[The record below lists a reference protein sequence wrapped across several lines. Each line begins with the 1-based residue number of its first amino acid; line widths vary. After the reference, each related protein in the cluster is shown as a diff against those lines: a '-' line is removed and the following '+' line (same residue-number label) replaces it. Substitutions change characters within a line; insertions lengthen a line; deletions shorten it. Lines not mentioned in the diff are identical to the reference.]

1 MKEAVMA
8 GTVSD
13 RGQSGRSWETSA
25 AITYA
30 GAAAFGAASIW
41 YALAVEG
48 VTVASEPQ
56 FTGDE
61 SPARRY
67 RIFYGW
73 VVSTLPQERWYVA
86 LAIVG
91 FVSLAAVGL
100 LTIRAT
106 GPDARLSRTS
116 ALTLALGSSLW
127 IVGNLVQLGGHR
139 AVGLM
144 ATHGNPLP
152 TVGSIFFT
160 IEMIDDAFE
169 TAAFATIGLA
179 LLLARANR
187 QAGERAWSRYT
198 AALGGLCLTLAFA
211 YIRDEGDLV
220 NLLLVTLGTTLLP
233 LWLIWTGA
241 RLRGAPVATGRAAVP
256 AAPSPREP

>member
-1 MKEAVMA
+1 MA
-8 GTVSD
+8 GTVID
-13 RGQSGRSWETSA
+13 QGQSRRSWETSTA
-25 AITYA
+25 VAYV
-30 GAAAFGAASIW
+30 GAAAFGAASLW
-41 YALAVEG
+41 YALAVQG
-48 VTVASEPQ
+48 VTVAREPQ

-73 VVSTLPQERWYVA
+73 VVSTLPQERWYVS

-116 ALTLALGSSLW
+116 ALALALGSSLW

-179 LLLARANR
+179 LLLLSRTCR
-187 QAGERAWSRYT
+187 QASEPAWSRYS
-198 AALGGLCLTLAFA
+198 AALGGVCLTLAFA
-211 YIRDEGDLV
+211 YVRDEGDVV
-220 NLLLVTLGTTLLP
+220 NLLLVTVGTALLP

-241 RLRGAPVATGRAAVP
+241 RLRGAPTATGPAAVP